1 MKSCGSLVAICVIR
15 NAYLL
20 NLFFLI
26 AYQKIIDWICK
37 MRREITEEQIKAVIA
52 LAQRAGQ
59 AIMGVYLAEEL
70 TWSVKCDASPVCQAD
85 LLAHEILAAGLA
97 SVTPGLAIVSE
108 EGDAQFPLRPISGQ
122 FWLIDPLDGTKEFI
136 ARRDEFTVN
145 VALVEDGRPVFGVV
159 VAPALGVTYWGIAG
173 TGAFRADA
181 AGVTAIRVAQ
191 PATVGPWRVVASKS
205 HLDEQTRVF
214 IASLGES
221 ELVQAGS
228 SLKFCRIAE
237 GSADIYPRMGPT
249 CEWDTAAAQ
258 AVLEAAG
265 GTVCTFSGQSLQY
278 DKPEILNP
286 FFVASAQR
294 PTDKGW
300 VPRSSP

>member
-1 MKSCGSLVAICVIR
+1 MR
-15 NAYLL
+15 
-20 NLFFLI
+20 
-26 AYQKIIDWICK
+26 QK
-37 MRREITEEQIKAVIA
+37 ITEEQIKTVIA

-97 SVTPGLAIVSE
+97 GLTPGLAIVSE
-108 EGDAQFPLRPISGQ
+108 EGDAQLPLRPISGQ

-145 VALVEDGRPVFGVV
+145 VALVENGRPVFGVV

-181 AGVTAIRVAQ
+181 TGVTAIHVART
-191 PATVGPWRVVASKS
+191 ATVGPWRVVASKS
-205 HLDEQTRVF
+205 HLDEQTRAF
-214 IASLGES
+214 IASLGAT

-237 GSADIYPRMGPT
+237 GAADIYPRMGPT

-265 GTVCTFSGQSLQY
+265 GTVCTLSGQSLQY
-278 DKPEILNP
+278 GKREILNP
-286 FFVASAQR
+286 FFIASAQR
-294 PTDKGW
+294 PTGKGW
-300 VPRSSP
+300 APGDGL